1 MRKILLMSSA
11 LVANVLLSSGTE
23 AACIQTPNCTTLG
36 YTSTTACEGGLKC
49 PWGNAWFCNIG
60 SGTGGNSGNIAACH
74 VGAVLN
80 SDKSCTEGQ
89 ELGKVPIGIIVYA
102 DGKGH
107 GQAIALESI
116 EIKESYNLCSEL
128 SIADYYKTFSNC
140 TTGDDGR
147 KTCYY
152 PATISDFQI
161 YPACTRRESADII
174 YIEGTGRTEYANL
187 EEASIDFDS
196 KALTDNVLN
205 SKDKYLQY
213 ITNLKKEFETSEK
226 NIQESFQ
233 GYATEDFTISSPDSE
248 EDWKKANIVE
258 RKIVENFS
266 FISEDVA
273 PYMINAA
280 EKVRQYKTTGTN
292 AGDWHLPAPGLFNSI
307 KVYADQIKAGYK
319 ALNRSMPKF
328 YTTGFTLK
336 DTIEDYQIYVPNLTK
351 PVTATPPK
359 YNQDKVSVHSSTYIS
374 DLKYVVPDSRYI
386 SVKAADT
393 SIYYSE
399 NGLYGTFSMPYN
411 NYGRAPRTLTIY
423 PVIYF

>member
-1 MRKILLMSSA
+1 MRKFLLYSSA
-11 LVANVLLSSGTE
+11 LVAFTMSGTTE

-116 EIKESYNLCSEL
+116 EIEESKNLCSEL
-128 SIADYYKTFSNC
+128 SIARYDKHYSSCFTD
-140 TTGDDGR
+140 DDGDF
-147 KTCYY
+147 KCYY
-152 PATISDFQI
+152 PVTISGLEI
-161 YPACTRRESADII
+161 YPKCTANEGYSADRI
-174 YIEGTGRTEYANL
+174 YTEGTGITEYANL

-205 SKDKYLQY
+205 SKDKYLQSLK
-213 ITNLKKEFETSEK
+213 TNLKKEFETLEK

-233 GYATEDFTISSPDSE
+233 GYATEDFTIRSPDSE

-258 RKIVENFS
+258 KKFVENFS
-266 FISEDVA
+266 YFSEDVA
-273 PYMINAA
+273 PQMINAA

-307 KVYADQIKAGYK
+307 KVYADQIEAGYK

-328 YTTGFTLK
+328 ETTGFTLK
-336 DTIEDYQIYVPNLTK
+336 DTIEDKTIFVPGLTK
-351 PVTATPPK
+351 PVTATPPNF
-359 YNQDKVSVHSSTYIS
+359 NQDNIRNSITSDYSDGWSITAEVYTENQQVKVV
-374 DLKYVVPDSRYI
+374 
-386 SVKAADT
+386 DT
-393 SIYYSE
+393 SIYYSGS
-399 NGLYGTFSMPYN
+399 GLYGTYSKDYTQ
-411 NYGRAPRTLTIY
+411 TLTIY

>member
-116 EIKESYNLCSEL
+116 EIEKSKNLCSEL
-128 SIADYYKTFSNC
+128 SIADYYETYSSC
-140 TTGDDGR
+140 TIDDR
-147 KTCYY
+147 VYSCY
-152 PATISDFQI
+152 PATISDLEI
-161 YPACTRRESADII
+161 YPRCREEKSTDMI
-174 YIEGTGRTEYANL
+174 YIEGTGITEYANL

-213 ITNLKKEFETSEK
+213 ITNLKKEFETLEK
-226 NIQESFQ
+226 YIQESFQ
-233 GYATEDFTISSPDSE
+233 GYATEDFTISNESNE
-248 EDWKKANIVE
+248 EEWKKANIVE
-258 RKIVENFS
+258 KKFVENFS
-266 FISEDVA
+266 YFSEDVA
-273 PYMINAA
+273 PQMINAA

-307 KVYADQIKAGYK
+307 KVYADQIIAGYK
-319 ALNRSMPKF
+319 ALNRSMPEF
-328 YTTGFTLK
+328 ETTGFTLK
-336 DTIEDYQIYVPNLTK
+336 DTIEDETIFVPSLTK

-359 YNQDKVSVHSSTYIS
+359 YNQDKVSVYGTYNS
-374 DLKYVVPDSRYI
+374 DFEYVVPDSRYI

-393 SIYYSE
+393 SIYYSK
-399 NGLYGTFSMPYN
+399 NDLYGTFSIPYD
-411 NYGRAPRTLTIY
+411 NYDNYSRTLTIY